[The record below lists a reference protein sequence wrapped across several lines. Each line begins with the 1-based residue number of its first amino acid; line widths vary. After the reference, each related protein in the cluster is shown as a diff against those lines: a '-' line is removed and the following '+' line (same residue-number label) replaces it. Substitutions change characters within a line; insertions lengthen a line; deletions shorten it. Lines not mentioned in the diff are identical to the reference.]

1 MPARSF
7 AVALRWQGQEAPMR
21 SRFRRWAALPTALV
35 SLASLFCPGAA
46 LATDDGLGLGAG
58 TRLLQPIIYKQLT
71 VFPVVRS
78 AVAVDKTQYLTLTD
92 GLKRKL
98 VTVSEV
104 GQGGSVNTLVVHN
117 GGTLPLL
124 ILGGEVVLG
133 GQQDRVLGQDTIV
146 PAHEKLQVQVFCVEH
161 GRWSGGREF
170 SAAQGMADGKIR
182 VRAKYK
188 ANQQEVWDEVAKK
201 NAAHGVAPATGTY
214 RNLAAGDDGKKTVA
228 PYRAAV
234 GDALGKLPDAKSLVG
249 VVVAINGR
257 VTNVE
262 LFARPELFAAYRD
275 KLLDS
280 IYMGAADVPVVD
292 KAPPAKPADVAGFVK
307 KAKVA
312 AERKVSETKAGATVE
327 QRGEGVMG
335 SKVQAPAA
343 ASPVYES
350 YQADE

>member
-1 MPARSF
+1 
-7 AVALRWQGQEAPMR
+7 MR
-21 SRFRRWAALPTALV
+21 SIFRRWSALPTALL
-35 SLASLFCPGAA
+35 SLLGLRVAA
-46 LATDDGLGLGAG
+46 HADDGLGLGAG
-58 TRLLQPIIYKQLT
+58 IKLLQPIIFKQLT

-78 AVAVDKTQYLTLTD
+78 EINVDKTQYLTLSD

-104 GQGGSVNTLVVHN
+104 GSGGSVNTLLVSN
-117 GGTLPLL
+117 QGTLPLL

-133 GQQDRVLGQDTIV
+133 GQQDRILGQDTIV

-161 GRWSGGREF
+161 GRWSGSRQF
-170 SAAQGMADGKIR
+170 NAAQGMADTKIR

-188 ANQQEVWDEVAKK
+188 ADQQQVWAEVAKK
-201 NAAHGVAPATGTY
+201 NADHGVAAATGTY
-214 RNLAAGDDGKKTVA
+214 RNLAAGDEGKKAVA

-234 GDALGKLPDAKSLVG
+234 GDALDKLPEGRKLVG

-262 LFARPELFAAYRD
+262 LFAKPELFSAYRD

-280 IYMGAADVPVVD
+280 IYMGAAEAPVV
-292 KAPPAKPADVAGFVK
+292 AKPPLASPSDVTTFVQ
-307 KAKVA
+307 KAKRA
-312 AERKVSETKAGATVE
+312 PERKVNETRAGATVE

-335 SKVQAPAA
+335 SKLSGPAA
-343 ASPVYES
+343 AAAPVYES

>member
-1 MPARSF
+1 
-7 AVALRWQGQEAPMR
+7 MR
-21 SRFRRWAALPTALV
+21 TIFRRWAALL
-35 SLASLFCPGAA
+35 AA
-46 LATDDGLGLGAG
+46 LLSLVGLRGVVHADDGIGLGPS
-58 TRLLQPIIYKQLT
+58 TKLLKPIIYKQLT

-78 AVAVDKTQYLTLTD
+78 AVDIDKTQYLTLTE

-98 VTVSEV
+98 VSVSEV
-104 GQGGSVNTLVVHN
+104 GQGGSVNTLSVAN
-117 GGTLPLL
+117 KASLPLL

-146 PAHEKLQVQVFCVEH
+146 PAHETLAVQVFCVEH
-161 GRWSGGREF
+161 GRWSGSRQF
-170 SAAQGMADGKIR
+170 SAAQGMADSKIR

-188 ANQQEVWDEVAKK
+188 ADQGQVWDEVAKK
-201 NAAHGVAPATGTY
+201 NAHHGLAPATGTL
-214 RNLAAGDDGKKTVA
+214 RNLAAGDEGQKAVA

-234 GDALGKLPDAKSLVG
+234 ADALAKLPEKDQLVG
-249 VVVAINGR
+249 VVAAINGR

-280 IYMGAADVPVVD
+280 LYLGATEAPVVD
-292 KAPPAKPADVAGFVK
+292 KPPAASPADVSRFVM

-312 AERKVSETKAGATVE
+312 QERKVNETRAGATVE

-335 SKVQAPAA
+335 SKLSAPAA
-343 ASPVYES
+343 AKPVYES